1 MSSGEGNDSDPV
13 IWCDCQL
20 LRVGSIGSTT
30 TGFAT
35 TGFATTGFATTG
47 FAITGFASS
56 GVQRLAFASIENAI
70 GITISPSEK
79 VADIED
85 TVAVAIVAFE
95 LEAIVEAI
103 VVAILTFGEIDIS
116 IILDAIEIMIA
127 KHLDDDGGPDVIE
140 LGPDA
145 DGAVFEAAG
154 QVPTVGAPTH

>member
-1 MSSGEGNDSDPV
+1 MGWMSSGEGNDSDPV

-20 LRVGSIGSTT
+20 LRVGSIGST
-30 TGFAT
+30 
-35 TGFATTGFATTG
+35 TTGFATTG

-140 LGPDA
+140 LRPDA
-145 DGAVFEAAG
+145 DGFVIGSTG
-154 QVPTVGAPTH
+154 QVPAVGTPAH